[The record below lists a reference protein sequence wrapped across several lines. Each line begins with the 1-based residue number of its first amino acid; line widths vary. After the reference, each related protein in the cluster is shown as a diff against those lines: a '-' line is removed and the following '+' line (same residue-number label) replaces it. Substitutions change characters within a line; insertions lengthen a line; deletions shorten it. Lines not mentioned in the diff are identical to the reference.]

1 MVQEK
6 LDRINALAR
15 KAKEGQLTEAERA
28 EQAALRAEYI
38 ASFRAS
44 LRGTL
49 GATVI
54 ERPDGT
60 CERLTPKKKKK

>member
-1 MVQEK
+1 MTAEK
-6 LDRINALAR
+6 IARINALAR
-15 KAKEGQLTEAERA
+15 KSKEAPLTAEELC
-28 EQAALRAEYI
+28 EQKALREEYI

-49 GATVI
+49 DGTVI

-60 CERLTPKKKKK
+60 REPLKEKKKK